1 MNPNSVVVLIITRM
15 NEAESMRDIDDLP
28 TTTDM
33 LVSVAVSIAVEISN
47 RSKNSDMV
55 SEIVLLSNPTLS
67 SVMIRNAV

>member
-1 MNPNSVVVLIITRM
+1 LNPNSVVVLIITRM